1 MQNLNNRIEKR
12 VSSLILFLCS
22 NLLVSDEVWRE
33 IPGYDG
39 DYFASN
45 KGRIL
50 SLCRNEPRILKPF
63 ICSNEGN
70 RTGYLYVELRGQKQR
85 VHRLVAL
92 AFLEKVTSNDV
103 SVLTPGKAQ
112 YSCFPNGKGGIVD
125 DIIVY
130 KFTDEKYL
138 IVVNA
143 SNTDKDFAWIQQH
156 KIYRSK
162 KQK

>member
-22 NLLVSDEVWRE
+22 NLFVPDEVWCE

-39 DYFASN
+39 DYFASD

-63 ICSNEGN
+63 ICSNDGN
-70 RTGYLYVELRGQKQR
+70 RRGYYYVEIRGQKQR

-92 AFLEKVTSNDV
+92 AFLENPEDK
-103 SVLTPGKAQ
+103 P
-112 YSCFPNGKGGIVD
+112 
-125 DIIVY
+125 
-130 KFTDEKYL
+130 
-138 IVVNA
+138 VVHHIDGNPLN
-143 SNTDKDFAWIQQH
+143 NTLENLAYATYAENVQEYQKM
-156 KIYRSK
+156 KK
-162 KQK
+162 KQQEQAGSL

>member
-22 NLLVSDEVWRE
+22 NLLVPDEVWRE

-39 DYFASN
+39 DYFASD

-63 ICSNEGN
+63 ICSNGGN
-70 RTGYLYVELRGQKQR
+70 RTGYYYVEIRGQKQR

-92 AFLEKVTSNDV
+92 AFLENPEYKPVVHHIDGNPLNNTLKN
-103 SVLTPGKAQ
+103 LAYATYAENAQ
-112 YSCFPNGKGGIVD
+112 EY
-125 DIIVY
+125 
-130 KFTDEKYL
+130 
-138 IVVNA
+138 
-143 SNTDKDFAWIQQH
+143 Q
-156 KIYRSK
+156 KIK
-162 KQK
+162 KQQEQAESL

>member
-22 NLLVSDEVWRE
+22 NLLVPDEVWRE

-39 DYFASN
+39 DYFASD

-63 ICSNEGN
+63 ICSNDGN
-70 RTGYLYVELRGQKQR
+70 RTGYYYVEIRGQKQR

-92 AFLEKVTSNDV
+92 AFLENPEYKPVVHHIDGNPLNNTLKN
-103 SVLTPGKAQ
+103 LAYATYAENAQ
-112 YSCFPNGKGGIVD
+112 DYQKM
-125 DIIVY
+125 
-130 KFTDEKYL
+130 K
-138 IVVNA
+138 
-143 SNTDKDFAWIQQH
+143 
-156 KIYRSK
+156 K
-162 KQK
+162 KQQEQAKSL

>member
-22 NLLVSDEVWRE
+22 NLLMPDEVWRE

-63 ICSNEGN
+63 ICSNSGS
-70 RTGYLYVELRGQKQR
+70 RTGYYYVEIRGQKQR
-85 VHRLVAL
+85 VHRLIAL
-92 AFLEKVTSNDV
+92 AFLEN
-103 SVLTPGKAQ
+103 PE
-112 YSCFPNGKGGIVD
+112 
-125 DIIVY
+125 
-130 KFTDEKYL
+130 EKP
-138 IVVNA
+138 VVHHKDNHPLN
-143 SNTDKDFAWIQQH
+143 NTLENLAYATYAENVQEYQKM
-156 KIYRSK
+156 KK
-162 KQK
+162 KQQEQAESL

>member
-22 NLLVSDEVWRE
+22 NLLVPDEVWRE

-39 DYFASN
+39 DYFASD

-70 RTGYLYVELRGQKQR
+70 RTGYYYVEIRGQKQR

-92 AFLEKVTSNDV
+92 AFLENPEDK
-103 SVLTPGKAQ
+103 P
-112 YSCFPNGKGGIVD
+112 
-125 DIIVY
+125 
-130 KFTDEKYL
+130 
-138 IVVNA
+138 VVHHIDGNPLN
-143 SNTDKDFAWIQQH
+143 NTLKNLAYATYAENVQEYQ
-156 KIYRSK
+156 KMKK
-162 KQK
+162 KQQEQAESL

>member
-1 MQNLNNRIEKR
+1 MQKNLNNRIEKR

-22 NLLVSDEVWRE
+22 NLLIPDEVWRE

-39 DYFASN
+39 DYFASD

-70 RTGYLYVELRGQKQR
+70 RTGYYYVEIRGQKQR

-92 AFLEKVTSNDV
+92 AFLENPEDKPVVHHIDGNPLNNTLKN
-103 SVLTPGKAQ
+103 LAYATYAENAQ
-112 YSCFPNGKGGIVD
+112 EY
-125 DIIVY
+125 
-130 KFTDEKYL
+130 
-138 IVVNA
+138 
-143 SNTDKDFAWIQQH
+143 Q
-156 KIYRSK
+156 KIK
-162 KQK
+162 KQQEQAESL

>member
-22 NLLVSDEVWRE
+22 NLLMPDEVWRE

-39 DYFASN
+39 DYFASD

-50 SLCRNEPRILKPF
+50 SLCRNKPRILKPF

-70 RTGYLYVELRGQKQR
+70 RTGYYYVEIRGQKQR

-92 AFLEKVTSNDV
+92 AFLENPEDKPVVHHIDGNPLNNTLQN
-103 SVLTPGKAQ
+103 LAYATYAENAQ
-112 YSCFPNGKGGIVD
+112 DYQKM
-125 DIIVY
+125 
-130 KFTDEKYL
+130 K
-138 IVVNA
+138 
-143 SNTDKDFAWIQQH
+143 
-156 KIYRSK
+156 K
-162 KQK
+162 KQQEQAESL

>member
-22 NLLVSDEVWRE
+22 NLLIPNEVWRE

-39 DYFASN
+39 DYFASD

-70 RTGYLYVELRGQKQR
+70 RTGYYYVEIRGQKQR

-92 AFLEKVTSNDV
+92 AFLENPEDKPVVHHIDGNPLNNTLEN
-103 SVLTPGKAQ
+103 LAYATYAENAQ
-112 YSCFPNGKGGIVD
+112 EYQKI
-125 DIIVY
+125 
-130 KFTDEKYL
+130 K
-138 IVVNA
+138 
-143 SNTDKDFAWIQQH
+143 KDYQ
-156 KIYRSK
+156 
-162 KQK
+162 KQAESL

>member
-22 NLLVSDEVWRE
+22 NLLIPDEVWRE

-39 DYFASN
+39 DYFASD

-63 ICSNEGN
+63 ICSNEGT
-70 RTGYLYVELRGQKQR
+70 RTGYYYVEIRGQKQR

-92 AFLEKVTSNDV
+92 AFLENPEDKPVVHHIDGNPLNNTLKN
-103 SVLTPGKAQ
+103 LAYATYAENAQ
-112 YSCFPNGKGGIVD
+112 EY
-125 DIIVY
+125 
-130 KFTDEKYL
+130 
-138 IVVNA
+138 
-143 SNTDKDFAWIQQH
+143 Q
-156 KIYRSK
+156 KIK
-162 KQK
+162 KQQEQAESL

>member
-22 NLLVSDEVWRE
+22 NLLVPDEVWRE

-39 DYFASN
+39 DYFASD

-70 RTGYLYVELRGQKQR
+70 RTGYYYVEIRGQKQR

-92 AFLEKVTSNDV
+92 AFLEN
-103 SVLTPGKAQ
+103 PE
-112 YSCFPNGKGGIVD
+112 
-125 DIIVY
+125 Y
-130 KFTDEKYL
+130 KP
-138 IVVNA
+138 VVHHIDGNPLNNTLKNLAYATYAENA
-143 SNTDKDFAWIQQH
+143 YEYQ
-156 KIYRSK
+156 KIK
-162 KQK
+162 KQQEQAESL

>member
-22 NLLVSDEVWRE
+22 NLLMPDEVWRE

-39 DYFASN
+39 DYFASD

-70 RTGYLYVELRGQKQR
+70 RIGYYYVEIRGQKQR

-92 AFLEKVTSNDV
+92 AFLENPEDKPVVHHIDGNSLNNTLKN
-103 SVLTPGKAQ
+103 LAYATYAENAQ
-112 YSCFPNGKGGIVD
+112 EY
-125 DIIVY
+125 
-130 KFTDEKYL
+130 
-138 IVVNA
+138 
-143 SNTDKDFAWIQQH
+143 Q
-156 KIYRSK
+156 KIK
-162 KQK
+162 KQQEQAESL

>member
-22 NLLVSDEVWRE
+22 NLLVPDEVWRE

-39 DYFASN
+39 DYFASD

-70 RTGYLYVELRGQKQR
+70 RTGYYYVEIRGQKQR

-92 AFLEKVTSNDV
+92 AFLENPEYKPVVHHIDGNPLNNTLKN
-103 SVLTPGKAQ
+103 LAYATYAENAQ
-112 YSCFPNGKGGIVD
+112 EY
-125 DIIVY
+125 
-130 KFTDEKYL
+130 
-138 IVVNA
+138 
-143 SNTDKDFAWIQQH
+143 Q
-156 KIYRSK
+156 KIK
-162 KQK
+162 KQQEQAESL

>member
-22 NLLVSDEVWRE
+22 NLFVPDEVWCE

-39 DYFASN
+39 DYFASD

-63 ICSNEGN
+63 ICSNDGN
-70 RTGYLYVELRGQKQR
+70 RTGYYYVEIRGQKQR

-92 AFLEKVTSNDV
+92 AFLENPEYKPVVHHIDGNPLNNTLKN
-103 SVLTPGKAQ
+103 LAYATYAENAQ
-112 YSCFPNGKGGIVD
+112 DYQKM
-125 DIIVY
+125 
-130 KFTDEKYL
+130 K
-138 IVVNA
+138 
-143 SNTDKDFAWIQQH
+143 
-156 KIYRSK
+156 K
-162 KQK
+162 KQQEQAESL

>member
-22 NLLVSDEVWRE
+22 NLLVPDEVWRE

-39 DYFASN
+39 DYFASD

-63 ICSNEGN
+63 ICSNDGN
-70 RTGYLYVELRGQKQR
+70 RTGYYYVEIRGQKQR

-92 AFLEKVTSNDV
+92 AFLENPEDK
-103 SVLTPGKAQ
+103 P
-112 YSCFPNGKGGIVD
+112 
-125 DIIVY
+125 
-130 KFTDEKYL
+130 
-138 IVVNA
+138 VVHHIDGNPLN
-143 SNTDKDFAWIQQH
+143 NTLKNLAYATYAENVQEYQ
-156 KIYRSK
+156 KMKK
-162 KQK
+162 KQQEQAESL

>member
-22 NLLVSDEVWRE
+22 NLLVPDEVWRE

-39 DYFASN
+39 DYFASD

-63 ICSNEGN
+63 ICSNDGN
-70 RTGYLYVELRGQKQR
+70 RTGYYYVEIRGQKQR

-92 AFLEKVTSNDV
+92 AFLENPEDKPIVHHIDGNPLNNTLKN
-103 SVLTPGKAQ
+103 LAYATYAENAQ
-112 YSCFPNGKGGIVD
+112 DYQKM
-125 DIIVY
+125 
-130 KFTDEKYL
+130 K
-138 IVVNA
+138 
-143 SNTDKDFAWIQQH
+143 
-156 KIYRSK
+156 K
-162 KQK
+162 KQQEQGESL

>member
-22 NLLVSDEVWRE
+22 NLLMPDEVWRE

-63 ICSNEGN
+63 ICSNDGN
-70 RTGYLYVELRGQKQR
+70 RTGYYYVEIRGQKQR

-92 AFLEKVTSNDV
+92 AFLENPEDKPVVHHIDGNPLNNTLEN
-103 SVLTPGKAQ
+103 LAYATYAENAQ
-112 YSCFPNGKGGIVD
+112 DYQKM
-125 DIIVY
+125 
-130 KFTDEKYL
+130 K
-138 IVVNA
+138 
-143 SNTDKDFAWIQQH
+143 
-156 KIYRSK
+156 K
-162 KQK
+162 KQQEQGESL

>member
-22 NLLVSDEVWRE
+22 NLLMPDEVWRE

-63 ICSNEGN
+63 ICSNSGS
-70 RTGYLYVELRGQKQR
+70 RTGYYYVEIRGQKQR

-92 AFLEKVTSNDV
+92 AFLENPEDKPVVHHIDGNPLNNTLEN
-103 SVLTPGKAQ
+103 LAYATYAENAQ
-112 YSCFPNGKGGIVD
+112 EYQKT
-125 DIIVY
+125 
-130 KFTDEKYL
+130 K
-138 IVVNA
+138 
-143 SNTDKDFAWIQQH
+143 
-156 KIYRSK
+156 K
-162 KQK
+162 KQQEQAESL

>member
-1 MQNLNNRIEKR
+1 MQKNLKNRTEKR

-22 NLLVSDEVWRE
+22 NLLVPDEVWRE

-92 AFLEKVTSNDV
+92 AFLENPEDKPVVHHIDGNPLNNTLEN
-103 SVLTPGKAQ
+103 LTYATYAENAQ
-112 YSCFPNGKGGIVD
+112 EYQKM
-125 DIIVY
+125 
-130 KFTDEKYL
+130 
-138 IVVNA
+138 
-143 SNTDKDFAWIQQH
+143 
-156 KIYRSK
+156 K
-162 KQK
+162 KQQEQAESL

>member
-22 NLLVSDEVWRE
+22 SLLVPDEVWRE

-63 ICSNEGN
+63 ICSNSGS
-70 RTGYLYVELRGQKQR
+70 RTGYYYVEIRGQKQR

-92 AFLEKVTSNDV
+92 AFLENPEDKPVVHHIDGNPLNNTLEN
-103 SVLTPGKAQ
+103 LAYATYAENAQ
-112 YSCFPNGKGGIVD
+112 DYQKM
-125 DIIVY
+125 
-130 KFTDEKYL
+130 K
-138 IVVNA
+138 
-143 SNTDKDFAWIQQH
+143 
-156 KIYRSK
+156 K
-162 KQK
+162 KQQEQAESL

>member
-22 NLLVSDEVWRE
+22 NLLIPDEVWRE

-39 DYFASN
+39 DYFASD

-63 ICSNEGN
+63 ICSNDGN
-70 RTGYLYVELRGQKQR
+70 RTGYYYVEIRGQKQR

-92 AFLEKVTSNDV
+92 AFLENPEDK
-103 SVLTPGKAQ
+103 P
-112 YSCFPNGKGGIVD
+112 
-125 DIIVY
+125 
-130 KFTDEKYL
+130 
-138 IVVNA
+138 VVHHIDGNPLN
-143 SNTDKDFAWIQQH
+143 NTLENLAYATYAENVQEYQKM
-156 KIYRSK
+156 KK
-162 KQK
+162 KQQEQAESL

>member
-22 NLLVSDEVWRE
+22 NLLIPDEVWRE

-63 ICSNEGN
+63 ICSNSGS
-70 RTGYLYVELRGQKQR
+70 RTGYYYVEIRGQKQR

-92 AFLEKVTSNDV
+92 AFLENPEDKPVVHHKDNNTLNNNV
-103 SVLTPGKAQ
+103 ENLVYATYAENAQ
-112 YSCFPNGKGGIVD
+112 EYQKI
-125 DIIVY
+125 
-130 KFTDEKYL
+130 K
-138 IVVNA
+138 
-143 SNTDKDFAWIQQH
+143 KDYQ
-156 KIYRSK
+156 
-162 KQK
+162 KQAESL

>member
-1 MQNLNNRIEKR
+1 MQKNLKNRTEKR

-22 NLLVSDEVWRE
+22 NLLVPDEVWRE

-50 SLCRNEPRILKPF
+50 SLCRNEPRIQKPF

-92 AFLEKVTSNDV
+92 AFLENPEDKPVVHHIDGNPLNNTLEN
-103 SVLTPGKAQ
+103 LTYATYAENAQ
-112 YSCFPNGKGGIVD
+112 EYQKM
-125 DIIVY
+125 
-130 KFTDEKYL
+130 
-138 IVVNA
+138 
-143 SNTDKDFAWIQQH
+143 
-156 KIYRSK
+156 K
-162 KQK
+162 KQQEQAESL

>member
-63 ICSNEGN
+63 ICSNSGS
-70 RTGYLYVELRGQKQR
+70 RTGYYYAEIRGQKQR

-92 AFLEKVTSNDV
+92 AFLENPEEKPVVHHKDGNPLNNAV
-103 SVLTPGKAQ
+103 ENLTYATYAENAQ
-112 YSCFPNGKGGIVD
+112 EYQKT
-125 DIIVY
+125 
-130 KFTDEKYL
+130 K
-138 IVVNA
+138 
-143 SNTDKDFAWIQQH
+143 
-156 KIYRSK
+156 K
-162 KQK
+162 KQQEQAESL

>member
-22 NLLVSDEVWRE
+22 NLLVPNEVWRE

-39 DYFASN
+39 DYFASD

-70 RTGYLYVELRGQKQR
+70 RTGYYYVEIRGQKQR

-92 AFLEKVTSNDV
+92 AFLENPEDKPVVHHIDGNPLNNTLEN
-103 SVLTPGKAQ
+103 LAYATYAENAQ
-112 YSCFPNGKGGIVD
+112 DYQKM
-125 DIIVY
+125 
-130 KFTDEKYL
+130 K
-138 IVVNA
+138 
-143 SNTDKDFAWIQQH
+143 
-156 KIYRSK
+156 K
-162 KQK
+162 KQQEQAESL

>member
-22 NLLVSDEVWRE
+22 NLLMPDEVWRE

-63 ICSNEGN
+63 ICSNSGS
-70 RTGYLYVELRGQKQR
+70 RTGYYYVEIRGQTQR

-92 AFLEKVTSNDV
+92 AFLENPEDK
-103 SVLTPGKAQ
+103 P
-112 YSCFPNGKGGIVD
+112 
-125 DIIVY
+125 
-130 KFTDEKYL
+130 
-138 IVVNA
+138 VVHHIDGNPLN
-143 SNTDKDFAWIQQH
+143 NTLENLAYATYAENVQEYQKM
-156 KIYRSK
+156 KK
-162 KQK
+162 KQQEQAESL

>member
-22 NLLVSDEVWRE
+22 NLLIPDEVWRE

-39 DYFASN
+39 DYFASD

-70 RTGYLYVELRGQKQR
+70 RTGYYYVEIRGQKQR

-92 AFLEKVTSNDV
+92 AFLENPEDKPIVHHIDGNPLNNTLKN
-103 SVLTPGKAQ
+103 LAYATYAENAQ
-112 YSCFPNGKGGIVD
+112 EYQKI
-125 DIIVY
+125 
-130 KFTDEKYL
+130 K
-138 IVVNA
+138 
-143 SNTDKDFAWIQQH
+143 KDYQ
-156 KIYRSK
+156 
-162 KQK
+162 KQAESL

>member
-1 MQNLNNRIEKR
+1 MQKNLNNRIEKR

-22 NLLVSDEVWRE
+22 GLLVPDEVWRE

-50 SLCRNEPRILKPF
+50 SLCRNDPRILKPF

-92 AFLEKVTSNDV
+92 AFLENPEDKPVVHHIDGNPLNNTLEN
-103 SVLTPGKAQ
+103 LAYATYAENAQ
-112 YSCFPNGKGGIVD
+112 EYQKM
-125 DIIVY
+125 
-130 KFTDEKYL
+130 K
-138 IVVNA
+138 
-143 SNTDKDFAWIQQH
+143 
-156 KIYRSK
+156 K
-162 KQK
+162 KQHEQAESL

>member
-22 NLLVSDEVWRE
+22 NLLIPDEVWRE

-39 DYFASN
+39 DYFVSD

-63 ICSNEGN
+63 ICSNDGN
-70 RTGYLYVELRGQKQR
+70 RTGYYYVEIRGQKQR

-92 AFLEKVTSNDV
+92 VFLENPENKPVVHHIDGNPLNNAV
-103 SVLTPGKAQ
+103 ENLTYATYAENAQ
-112 YSCFPNGKGGIVD
+112 EYQKT
-125 DIIVY
+125 
-130 KFTDEKYL
+130 K
-138 IVVNA
+138 
-143 SNTDKDFAWIQQH
+143 
-156 KIYRSK
+156 K
-162 KQK
+162 KQQEQAESL

>member
-22 NLLVSDEVWRE
+22 NLLMPDEVWRE

-70 RTGYLYVELRGQKQR
+70 RTGYYYVEIRGQKQR

-92 AFLEKVTSNDV
+92 AFLENPEEKPGVHHKDNDPRNNT
-103 SVLTPGKAQ
+103 L
-112 YSCFPNGKGGIVD
+112 
-125 DIIVY
+125 
-130 KFTDEKYL
+130 EKLAYATYAEN
-138 IVVNA
+138 VQEYQ
-143 SNTDKDFAWIQQH
+143 KM
-156 KIYRSK
+156 KK
-162 KQK
+162 KQQEQAESL

>member
-22 NLLVSDEVWRE
+22 NLLVPDEVWRE

-39 DYFASN
+39 DYFASD

-70 RTGYLYVELRGQKQR
+70 RTGYYYVEIRGQKQR

-92 AFLEKVTSNDV
+92 AFLENPEYKPVVHHIDGNPLNNTLKN
-103 SVLTPGKAQ
+103 LAYATYAENAQ
-112 YSCFPNGKGGIVD
+112 EY
-125 DIIVY
+125 
-130 KFTDEKYL
+130 
-138 IVVNA
+138 
-143 SNTDKDFAWIQQH
+143 Q
-156 KIYRSK
+156 KIK
-162 KQK
+162 KQQEQAEIL

>member
-22 NLLVSDEVWRE
+22 NLLVPDEVWRE

-39 DYFASN
+39 DYFASD

-63 ICSNEGN
+63 ICSNDGN
-70 RTGYLYVELRGQKQR
+70 RTGYYYVEIRGQKQR

-92 AFLEKVTSNDV
+92 AFLENPEYKPVVHHIDGNPLNNTLKN
-103 SVLTPGKAQ
+103 LAYATYAENAQ
-112 YSCFPNGKGGIVD
+112 EY
-125 DIIVY
+125 
-130 KFTDEKYL
+130 
-138 IVVNA
+138 
-143 SNTDKDFAWIQQH
+143 Q
-156 KIYRSK
+156 KIK
-162 KQK
+162 KQQEQAESL

>member
-22 NLLVSDEVWRE
+22 NLLIPDEVWRE

-39 DYFASN
+39 DYFASD

-70 RTGYLYVELRGQKQR
+70 RTGYYYVEIRGQKQR

-92 AFLEKVTSNDV
+92 AFLENPEDKPVVHHIDGNPLNNTLEN
-103 SVLTPGKAQ
+103 LAYATYAENAQ
-112 YSCFPNGKGGIVD
+112 EYQKI
-125 DIIVY
+125 
-130 KFTDEKYL
+130 K
-138 IVVNA
+138 
-143 SNTDKDFAWIQQH
+143 KDYQ
-156 KIYRSK
+156 
-162 KQK
+162 KQAESL

>member
-22 NLLVSDEVWRE
+22 NLLMPDEVWRE

-39 DYFASN
+39 DYFASD

-63 ICSNEGN
+63 ICSNDGN
-70 RTGYLYVELRGQKQR
+70 RTGYYYVEIRGQKQR

-92 AFLEKVTSNDV
+92 AFLENPEDK
-103 SVLTPGKAQ
+103 P
-112 YSCFPNGKGGIVD
+112 
-125 DIIVY
+125 
-130 KFTDEKYL
+130 
-138 IVVNA
+138 VVHHIDGNPLN
-143 SNTDKDFAWIQQH
+143 NTLENLAYATYAENVQEYQKM
-156 KIYRSK
+156 KK
-162 KQK
+162 KQQEQAESL

>member
-22 NLLVSDEVWRE
+22 NLLMPDEVWRE

-63 ICSNEGN
+63 ICSNSGS
-70 RTGYLYVELRGQKQR
+70 RTGYYYVEIRGQKQR

-92 AFLEKVTSNDV
+92 AFLENPEEKPVVHHKDGNPLNNAV
-103 SVLTPGKAQ
+103 ENLTYATYAENAQ
-112 YSCFPNGKGGIVD
+112 EYQKT
-125 DIIVY
+125 
-130 KFTDEKYL
+130 K
-138 IVVNA
+138 
-143 SNTDKDFAWIQQH
+143 
-156 KIYRSK
+156 K
-162 KQK
+162 KQQEQAESL